1 MSRPLV
7 LTLALGQIS
16 LGEFLHL
23 LSLKT
28 IKTVQHLHWGRFLLV
43 NCLPWHQTKE

>member
-16 LGEFLHL
+16 LGKLLLGDVGDGALAGYTIGGFLFY
-23 LSLKT
+23 K
-28 IKTVQHLHWGRFLLV
+28 V
-43 NCLPWHQTKE
+43 